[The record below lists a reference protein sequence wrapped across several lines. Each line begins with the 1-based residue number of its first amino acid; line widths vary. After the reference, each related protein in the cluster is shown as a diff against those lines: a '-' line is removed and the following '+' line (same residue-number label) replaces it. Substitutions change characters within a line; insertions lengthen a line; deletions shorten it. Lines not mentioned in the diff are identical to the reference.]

1 MTIRV
6 LKGKAKQEKPD
17 KSHSGDGESNLL
29 KTDGFGLIPLPFI
42 RGRLTVNSDA
52 SV

>member
-1 MTIRV
+1 MTVNV
-6 LKGKAKQEKPD
+6 LKGKANQEKPD
-17 KSHSGDGESNLL
+17 QSHSGDGESNLL